1 MLFAQSV
8 NSNDKK
14 ERGYGNVHIIDPDYL
29 CNHRR
34 RIDTGYGHWNSG
46 CTRLENLPEGEV
58 PYSGHEINVNKKN
71 IKLAACFD
79 FQGNMPP
86 AFKILERLMRQPCLL
101 LKIPISAFR
110 QILRCSIRNCLSSKR
125 RSRFW

>member
-46 CTRLENLPEGEV
+46 CTRLENLPEGKV

-79 FQGNMPP
+79 FQGNMLP
-86 AFKILERLMRQPCLL
+86 AFKILELL
-101 LKIPISAFR
+101 F
-110 QILRCSIRNCLSSKR
+110 CS
-125 RSRFW
+125 